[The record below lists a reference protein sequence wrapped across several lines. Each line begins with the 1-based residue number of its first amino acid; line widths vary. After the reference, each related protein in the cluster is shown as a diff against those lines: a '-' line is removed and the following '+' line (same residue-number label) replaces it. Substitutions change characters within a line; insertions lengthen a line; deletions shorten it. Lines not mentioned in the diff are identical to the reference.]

1 MSPSTCSPST
11 KERPPSRPDS
21 RDGRLRPPHRSNS
34 VAYTHVLADAITGYP
49 RRFTTM
55 DMVEELWGTVGP
67 VLDLPDT
74 PYRYDVGSWGPE
86 GADHLATDS
95 RWLPL
100 EQA

>member
-1 MSPSTCSPST
+1 
-11 KERPPSRPDS
+11 
-21 RDGRLRPPHRSNS
+21 
-34 VAYTHVLADAITGYP
+34 
-49 RRFTTM
+49 M